1 MRKQFMIGV
10 LGLVLAAPAATG
22 CRSLTR
28 KAGTVDTTKDVYE
41 DSEAPKEQIYV
52 FNGETTVIP
61 WEKVPPADKWAV
73 DYQADGKSYKSRQP
87 ILKITVLAWDKEGHP
102 VPRNGKGFR
111 VEVSKETLNP
121 KYWSHTLYD
130 ERH

>member
-1 MRKQFMIGV
+1 VRETMHKGIAI
-10 LGLVLAAPAATG
+10 AAAAVMLITCG
-22 CRSLTR
+22 R

-87 ILKITVLAWDKEGHP
+87 ILKITVLAWDKEGRP
-102 VPRNGKGFR
+102 VPRNGKGYR
-111 VEVSKETLNP
+111 VEVTKETPNP
-121 KYWSHTLYD
+121 KYWSHSLYD